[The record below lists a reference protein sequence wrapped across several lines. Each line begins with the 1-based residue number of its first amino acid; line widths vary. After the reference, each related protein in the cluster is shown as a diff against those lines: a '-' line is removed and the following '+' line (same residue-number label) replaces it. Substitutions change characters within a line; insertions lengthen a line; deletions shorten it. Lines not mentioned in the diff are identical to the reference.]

1 MKVATIGLTIFF
13 AALSIWMWME
23 LRHMWQNFNGH
34 IVTTGYSQLM
44 EARKLEEILREGRTD
59 DALSHIQRN
68 RDLFVLTLRDVL
80 SATESPIYRWRL
92 HPSTV
97 DKAIQTLQSEAEYR
111 RIHGQSEG
119 LLADQV
125 AEALEGY

>member
-1 MKVATIGLTIFF
+1 MKVVTTGLTIVF
-13 AALSIWMWME
+13 AALSVWMWIE
-23 LRHMWQNFNGH
+23 LRDTWQMFYGH
-34 IVTTGYSQLM
+34 VVSTEYSRLM
-44 EARKLEEILREGRTD
+44 QARKLEEMLREGRTD

-80 SATESPIYRWRL
+80 SATESPIYCWRL